1 MTARLNFHRRVA
13 GLAVL
18 ALLLPTSWSGAQLG
32 GSASAWAETIRPSA
46 GAKPVV
52 REQVLPRPRPRK
64 AATTDEPEIGVD
76 PIVPEVELPRGFRE
90 LARASGEPQLP
101 GLAMV
106 YLHPLGSPADAK
118 QWRNIIVHQTEGPA
132 GSAKSMALAQSKN
145 PTKRGVTV
153 WVETDGTVYWS
164 TAETV
169 IPTHGDGAN
178 RNDNKYLDNTKT
190 YRAVVKTN
198 SIGVEF
204 VGNYPDVVK
213 PATREQA
220 RAWLLLVRFLQ
231 ERYDIPAE
239 NIYAH
244 NWIDFKDR
252 RYCEGCD
259 LASLAR
265 KLAYAPGKRPG
276 GE

>member
-1 MTARLNFHRRVA
+1 MTARLNAPRRVA

-18 ALLLPTSWSGAQLG
+18 ALLLPASWFAAQCG
-32 GSASAWAETIRPSA
+32 GSVSARAETVRPST

-52 REQVLPRPRPRK
+52 REQVLPRPRPG
-64 AATTDEPEIGVD
+64 AASADEPEIGMD
-76 PIVPEVELPRGFRE
+76 PIVPELPPGFRE
-90 LARASGEPQLP
+90 LARASGEPQIP
-101 GLAMV
+101 GLAMA

-118 QWRNIIVHQTEGPA
+118 HWRNIIVHRTEGPA
-132 GSAKSMALAQSKN
+132 GSAKSMALAQSKD

-178 RNDNKYLDNTKT
+178 RNDNKYIDNAKT
-190 YRAVVKTN
+190 YHAVVKTN

-204 VGNYPDVVK
+204 VGNYPDVAK

-265 KLAYAPGKRPG
+265 KLAYEPGKR
-276 GE
+276 